1 MLLEIPL
8 EQLYE
13 QLKASE
19 QLGTKSLALLDPRSE
34 KTATS
39 IRSTAASYVECLSF
53 LEDTKQPFSI
63 REWIQND
70 KQDQ

>member
-1 MLLEIPL
+1 MFLEIPL

-19 QLGTKSLALLDPRSE
+19 QLGTKSLALLDPRPE

-39 IRSTAASYVECLSF
+39 IRSTAASDVELDF
-53 LEDTKQPFSI
+53 ATFF
-63 REWIQND
+63 
-70 KQDQ
+70 